1 MIEVAKDS
9 SLKSRI
15 IRSSAICV
23 HNPLMPSRPKEYKKW
38 DEMQLQ
44 KACQDAFEGQAIR
57 RALNYGI
64 PKSTLHDK
72 ISGRATIGA
81 KSGPAPY
88 LSPDEED
95 ELVSFLSGCSL
106 MGYARTKKQ
115 TIALVQRVVDSKEI
129 NVTVGDGWWKSFMK
143 RHGTLTLRTAE
154 PLSYAHAVC
163 SQPEI
168 LNHYYDLLQQTLIEH
183 DLADKPNQIFNL
195 DESGMPLDP
204 CPPKVITHK
213 GVKHSTSITTGD
225 KAQITTLACCSA
237 AGYVIPPLV
246 VFDRK
251 NLKPEMTVG
260 EVPGTMYGLSSNGW
274 MDTELFE
281 LWFKHHFL
289 THVPSCRPILLM
301 MDGHSTHFQ
310 PSVVRMAAKE
320 DVILFCLPPHSTHLT
335 QPLDKGCFGPLKSAW
350 KQVCHEYLTRNP
362 GKVVTRYQFSEL
374 FGKAWTCSM
383 SMTNIIAGFRT
394 TGIFPFNRN
403 ALLPVVGSETPSKFN
418 PKSLCEGTKL
428 KFIPVYTP
436 AQGKSVPPSSSLLYN
451 FTEEEVALFTKRYE
465 EGYDLTH
472 DKRYNYWVHLKGDK
486 DVSLESGINGNEKK
500 IVCTKESVS
509 PKESVSTKDSLLLK
523 SAIVSKDVSK
533 ESGIDDTKKNN
544 ATRKEP
550 ALLKHSTVLSKVLSS
565 QDLAVVKIATKP
577 PKTSARVLTSSENLK
592 ILEEKEKKKQEEADM
607 KRKCKIEAEKRRE
620 EREKVKGD
628 KEKRKKKGSLCT
640 FCIEI

>member
-1 MIEVAKDS
+1 M
-9 SLKSRI
+9 
-15 IRSSAICV
+15 
-23 HNPLMPSRPKEYKKW
+23 PLSSRPKEYKRW
-38 DEMQLQ
+38 DETQLQ
-44 KACQDAFEGQAIR
+44 KACQDVHEGQAVR
-57 RALNYGI
+57 RVALNYGI

-72 ISGRATIGA
+72 ISGKVTIGA

-88 LSPDEED
+88 LDPEEED
-95 ELVSFLSGCSL
+95 ELVSFLNGCSS

-115 TIALVQRVVDSKEI
+115 TITLVQRVVDSKGL
-129 NVTVGDGWWKSFMK
+129 NVTVGDVWWKSFMK

-154 PLSYAHAVC
+154 PLSYVRAVC

-168 LNHYYDLLQQTLIEH
+168 LNHYYDLLQQTLLEH
-183 DLADKPNQIFNL
+183 DLVDKPNQIFNL

-204 CPPKVITHK
+204 CPPKVVTQK
-213 GVKHSTSITTGD
+213 GVKHSTSVTTGD

-251 NLKPEMTVG
+251 KLKPEMTIG

-281 LWFKHHFL
+281 LWFMHHFL

-320 DVILFCLPPHSTHLT
+320 EIILFCLPPHSTHLT

-350 KQVCHEYLTRNP
+350 KQVCHEFLTKNP
-362 GKVVTRYQFSEL
+362 GKVVTRYDFTAL
-374 FGKAWTCSM
+374 FGKAWTRSM
-383 SMTNIIAGFRT
+383 NMRNVIAGFRT

-403 ALLPVVGSETPSKFN
+403 ALLPVAGSETPSKFN

-428 KFIPVYTP
+428 KFIPVYSP
-436 AQGKSVPPSSSLLYN
+436 AQSKSMPPKCSLLYN
-451 FTEEEVALFTKRYE
+451 FTEEEVVLFTKRYQ

-472 DKRYNYWVHLKGDK
+472 DKRYNYWVQLKGDK
-486 DVSLESGINGNEKK
+486 DVSKEDNVSMKDS
-500 IVCTKESVS
+500 VSSKESVS
-509 PKESVSTKDSLLLK
+509 PKDSALLK
-523 SAIVSKDVSK
+523 SAIAPKNVSK
-533 ESGIDDTKKNN
+533 ESGIDATKKKN
-544 ATRKEP
+544 ASTARKEP
-550 ALLKHSTVLSKVLSS
+550 ALLEHSTALSRILSS
-565 QDLAVVKIATKP
+565 QDLAVVKIAMKP

-592 ILEEKEKKKQEEADM
+592 ILEEKKKKKQEEAEA
-607 KRKCKIEAEKRRE
+607 KRKRKIEAEEKQK
-620 EREKVKGD
+620 EREKIKKD
-628 KEKRKKKGSLCT
+628 KEKKKGIANTL
-640 FCIEI
+640 